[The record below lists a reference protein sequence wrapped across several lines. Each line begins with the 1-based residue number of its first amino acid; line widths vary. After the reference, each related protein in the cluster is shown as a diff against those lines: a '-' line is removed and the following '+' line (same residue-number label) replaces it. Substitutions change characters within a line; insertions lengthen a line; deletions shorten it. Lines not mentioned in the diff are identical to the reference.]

1 MTKLTKSIEIQ
12 ASPEKVFAFM
22 LSDKMND
29 VWGQWM
35 EGKWT
40 SEGPVKVGSI
50 SHWTAKPDFKIKGE
64 WDEVVT
70 EFEENR
76 MMTMRTVEGS
86 KMKMGVTGLLE
97 PIANGTKVTYTEEY
111 EVPYSVLGK
120 LMDKLSLRKETEKFM
135 ESFLEKLKKNI
146 ET

>member
-70 EFEENR
+70 EFEENK

-97 PIANGTKVTYTEEY
+97 PIANGTKVTYTEE
-111 EVPYSVLGK
+111 L
-120 LMDKLSLRKETEKFM
+120 
-135 ESFLEKLKKNI
+135 
-146 ET
+146 